1 MKKLKK
7 IVTLSLAMVCIL
19 GSAGCSTSNKD
30 TANKWPE
37 KIVLA
42 QMPNENN
49 PNADSQHE
57 KFAAALSEYLGI
69 EVGSVEGTDY
79 TAGIEGMAS
88 KNVDVMLVS
97 PMSYFQA
104 KERANAE
111 LLVSTPTAA
120 DYKTAFITKADRDD
134 INSLKDL
141 KGKTFAFVDQASS
154 SGYLYQKAKLIK
166 ELQLDTDKLEA
177 NDYFFSTVAFSG
189 GHPTSLTGVTMGDY
203 DAAAVAKAIIT
214 QMVKAGQLKE
224 SDIKVIG
231 ETDVIPNPCYVV
243 RGDLPQDLK
252 DKIKEFFMTYDD
264 ESYFE
269 AVHENKDIRFVEVT
283 DETYTPAKEMLDL
296 LKIDMGDK

>member
-1 MKKLKK
+1 MMRHK
-7 IVTLSLAMVCIL
+7 IEMTADEKMWNRISQILAVVLVLLSGIDIVRFAIL
-19 GSAGCSTSNKD
+19 GD
-30 TANKWPE
+30 
-37 KIVLA
+37 
-42 QMPNENN
+42 
-49 PNADSQHE
+49 
-57 KFAAALSEYLGI
+57 
-69 EVGSVEGTDY
+69 
-79 TAGIEGMAS
+79 
-88 KNVDVMLVS
+88 
-97 PMSYFQA
+97 
-104 KERANAE
+104 
-111 LLVSTPTAA
+111 
-120 DYKTAFITKADRDD
+120 KTAFITKADRDD

-154 SGYLYQKAKLIK
+154 SGYLYPKAKLIK

-283 DETYTPAKEMLDL
+283 DETYTPAKEMLEL

>member
-1 MKKLKK
+1 MKRLKKLAT
-7 IVTLSLAMVCIL
+7 ISLSMICLL
-19 GSAGCSTSNKD
+19 GTVGCSANKD
-30 TANKWPE
+30 TASQWPD

-49 PNADSQHE
+49 PDADSKHE
-57 KFAAALSEYLGI
+57 EFAKDLSKYLGI

-104 KERANAE
+104 KERAGAE
-111 LLVSTPTAA
+111 LLVSTPTLA
-120 DYKTAFITKADRDD
+120 DYRTAFITKADRKD
-134 INSLKDL
+134 INTLNDL

-154 SGYLYQKAKLIK
+154 SGYLYPKAKLVK
-166 ELQLDTDKLEA
+166 ELKLDTDKLEA

-189 GHPTSLTGVTMGDY
+189 GHPTSLTGVLMGDY
-203 DAAAVAKAIIT
+203 DGAAVAKAVIT
-214 QMVKAGQLKE
+214 QMVKAGQLNEK
-224 SDIKVIG
+224 DIKIVG

-252 DKIKEFFMTYDD
+252 DKIKEFFLTYDD

-269 AVHENKDIRFVEVT
+269 AVHDSKDTRFVEVT
-283 DETYTPAKEMLDL
+283 DNDYAPAKEMLDL
-296 LKIDMGDK
+296 LNIDMGDK